1 MKVAISHHKTIDITV
16 PTVKPTLNEVPKFIP
31 QSLISD
37 DDGNQLTAGADGL
50 LYTNPSDKRLD
61 IDLVALIDTSLHEG
75 L

>member
-1 MKVAISHHKTIDITV
+1 MKVAVSHRKTISVTV
-16 PTVKPTLNEVPKFIP
+16 PTVKPTLSEVPKFIP

-37 DDGNQLTAGADGL
+37 DDGNQLATGSDGL

-61 IDLVALIDTSLHEG
+61 IDLVALIDTNLHEG